1 MVVGVVTKEGGGSGG
16 KCKSNGCI
24 GTGVV
29 VVVIVVIVGI
39 AVVVVVV
46 VVMTEA
52 RNGTFFMTMH

>member
-29 VVVIVVIVGI
+29 VVVIVGIVV
-39 AVVVVVV
+39 VVVVVV

>member
-29 VVVIVVIVGI
+29 VVMIVGI
-39 AVVVVVV
+39 VAVVVVVV

>member
-29 VVVIVVIVGI
+29 VVVIVGIV
-39 AVVVVVV
+39 VVVVVV

>member
-29 VVVIVVIVGI
+29 VVIAGI

>member
-29 VVVIVVIVGI
+29 VVVI